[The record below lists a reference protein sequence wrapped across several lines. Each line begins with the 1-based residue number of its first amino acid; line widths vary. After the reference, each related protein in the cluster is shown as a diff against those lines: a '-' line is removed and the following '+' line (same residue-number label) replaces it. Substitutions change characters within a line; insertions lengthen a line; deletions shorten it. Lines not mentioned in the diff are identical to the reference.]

1 MLKYIVY
8 ISPKQKC
15 GTFATICPVN
25 LSVSCFSLYLQGRFT
40 SLRIGLLPARKGQK
54 AFSVKPYI
62 KFLWTFILFEWDLLF
77 FLFFFFTLYV
87 GKQSGV
93 LLLYSVSITLDCTRW
108 HRNQVCYHLSPGRL
122 SGLNCWIAT
131 KISWQQFTI
140 SAFSLELMWL
150 PPMENNKHN
159 LHLLKCIRNWI

>member
-77 FLFFFFTLYV
+77 FFFLLCMLGIKVGYFYFTVLVSLWIAQDDIENRFVITYHLADLV
-87 GKQSGV
+87 V
-93 LLLYSVSITLDCTRW
+93 WIAELLLRFPGSNLLSV
-108 HRNQVCYHLSPGRL
+108 LSL
-122 SGLNCWIAT
+122 
-131 KISWQQFTI
+131 
-140 SAFSLELMWL
+140 
-150 PPMENNKHN
+150 
-159 LHLLKCIRNWI
+159 